1 MVSLTNRFPK
11 YLERRLKNLNPLRML
26 NSLTESLRAGSD
38 LTAEQVTDSV
48 AHMTAEAIPPE
59 AKADFL
65 TALAEKGETADEL
78 AAFAFEQMDKDD
90 SGTLEHA
97 EVEEAMAAMG
107 FRLSE
112 RERWGRCLLTLT
124 ATTAA

>member
-1 MVSLTNRFPK
+1 
-11 YLERRLKNLNPLRML
+11 ML

-78 AAFAFEQMDKDD
+78 AAFASELRARATAVPLDD
-90 SGTLEHA
+90 TTRAGIILDVCGTGGDGLNT
-97 EVEEAMAAMG
+97 
-107 FRLSE
+107 FNISTT
-112 RERWGRCLLTLT
+112 CLLYTSPSPRDRG
-124 ATTAA
+124 

>member
-1 MVSLTNRFPK
+1 
-11 YLERRLKNLNPLRML
+11 ML

-48 AHMTAEAIPPE
+48 AHMTTEAIPPE

-78 AAFAFEQMDKDD
+78 RSSQANCARVLRLCRWTTPLAPASSLMFAE
-90 SGTLEHA
+90 L
-97 EVEEAMAAMG
+97 AAMD
-107 FRLSE
+107 
-112 RERWGRCLLTLT
+112 
-124 ATTAA
+124 